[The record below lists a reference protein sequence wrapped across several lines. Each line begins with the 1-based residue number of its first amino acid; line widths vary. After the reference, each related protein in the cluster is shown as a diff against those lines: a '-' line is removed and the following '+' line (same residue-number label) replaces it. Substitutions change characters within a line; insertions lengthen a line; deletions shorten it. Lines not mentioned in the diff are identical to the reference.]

1 MYRGA
6 ANRKKML
13 HSIDTAFKLGDKV
26 LLAGLK
32 EDRHHYFGERDMP
45 EPVVTPTM
53 HHVNLKTIKLQEM
66 IDWYGQVVGAKV
78 NFQFPGGAFISNDRA
93 NHRIA
98 LLAVPGLNDDPDKF
112 VHTGLHHT
120 AFEYGSFADLMSS
133 YARLKKAGI
142 EPQFCLN
149 HGITTSLYYSDP
161 DRNMVELQ
169 VDNFGNSDA
178 SAEWMRTAED
188 FRRDPIGS
196 FFDPDKVLAAYQS
209 GATFEQLQTD
219 TRQGK
224 YAPKEQPGLNLP
236 PLG

>member
-1 MYRGA
+1 MVG
-6 ANRKKML
+6 NVDQVIK
-13 HSIDTAFKLGDKV
+13 
-26 LLAGLK
+26 
-32 EDRHHYFGERDMP
+32 
-45 EPVVTPTM
+45 PTM
-53 HHVNLKTIKLQEM
+53 HHVNLKTTRLQEM
-66 IDWYGQVVGAKV
+66 IDWYGLVIGAKV
-78 NFQFPGGAFISNDRA
+78 NFQFPIGAFISNDGA

-98 LLAVPGLNDDPDKF
+98 LLAVPGLHDDPDKF
-112 VHTGLHHT
+112 VHSGIHHT
-120 AFEYGSFADLMSS
+120 AFEYSSFADLMSS

-169 VDNFGNSDA
+169 VDNFGNWDA
-178 SAEWMRTAED
+178 SAEWICTAED

-196 FFDPDKVLAAYQS
+196 FFNPDAVLAAYEG

-219 TRQGK
+219 TRKGK
-224 YAPKEQPGLNLP
+224 YPPKKQPDLNLP